1 MKFIY
6 SVLVAFIFCTNIS
19 VAAPASEASIKQL
32 MEVTKARSLVDNI
45 YSQVEG
51 SMNSSL
57 QRALQG
63 KTPTPSEQKA
73 INNMKQRMTTLIK
86 EELDWNKL
94 EPMYIRLYK
103 ESFTQVEVDGI
114 LEFYKTP
121 AGQAVINKMPI
132 LMQKTMGEMQGMMG
146 GLMPKLQKIQQ
157 EFAAE
162 LRATK
167 NK

>member
-1 MKFIY
+1 
-6 SVLVAFIFCTNIS
+6 
-19 VAAPASEASIKQL
+19 
-32 MEVTKARSLVDNI
+32 
-45 YSQVEG
+45 
-51 SMNSSL
+51 MNNSL
-57 QRALQG
+57 QKALQG
-63 KTPTPSEQKA
+63 KTPTPSEQKV
-73 INNMKQRMTTLIK
+73 INKKQERMTALIK

-114 LEFYKTP
+114 LEFYKAP
-121 AGQAVINKMPI
+121 AGQANINKMPI

-157 EFAAE
+157 EFAVE

>member
-1 MKFIY
+1 
-6 SVLVAFIFCTNIS
+6 
-19 VAAPASEASIKQL
+19 
-32 MEVTKARSLVDNI
+32 MEVTKARSLVDNVL
-45 YSQVEG
+45 SQVEG
-51 SMNSSL
+51 SMNNSL
-57 QRALQG
+57 QKALQG
-63 KTPTPSEQKA
+63 KTPTPSEQKV
-73 INNMKQRMTTLIK
+73 INKKQERMTALIK

-114 LEFYKTP
+114 LEFYKAP
-121 AGQAVINKMPI
+121 AGQANINKMPI

-157 EFAAE
+157 EFAVE